1 MLLEL
6 AQLLVNGLGMGLVYV
21 LLAVGFNLILSVP
34 RVLFIAYG
42 EFYMLGAY
50 VVWGMLVLRNQ
61 HFFLS
66 LIMAA
71 LVPAILGA
79 ASYKSIFQRIQRT
92 ERRFLTNVAAA
103 IGLMMVLRQAAV
115 LAFGSESR
123 GLPSVYSGMISFVG
137 IRISTEKVVLILLS
151 LAVAVGVYVILQK
164 TNVGR
169 GMRAVSFRADVASLQ
184 GVNANRTYMATMA
197 LGCAICGFAGGVM
210 APVFGISPW
219 MGTILLPIIFIV
231 VLGGAGS
238 MLGSVLGGLI
248 FGMTTAFGDYF
259 IGSGVAQI
267 GLYALIGIVIFFK
280 PGGLF
285 GHEEEMGL

>member
-6 AQLLVNGLGMGLVYV
+6 AQVFLNGLGMGLVYV
-21 LLAVGFNLILSVP
+21 LLAVGFNLILTVP

-50 VVWGMLVLRNQ
+50 VVWSMLALWRLP
-61 HFFLS
+61 FFLA
-66 LIMAA
+66 LFLAA
-71 LVPAILGA
+71 LVPAVLGA
-79 ASYKSIFQRIQRT
+79 VSYAAIFHRIQHT

-103 IGLMMVLRQAAV
+103 IGVMMVLKQTAV
-115 LAFGSESR
+115 LLFGTQYR
-123 GLPSVYSGMISFVG
+123 GVPSVFPGIVGLAGVTISM
-137 IRISTEKVVLILLS
+137 EKVVLILLS
-151 LAVAVGVYVILQK
+151 LAAAVGVYVILQK
-164 TNVGR
+164 TNIGR

-184 GVNANRTYMATMA
+184 GVNANRTHLMTMV

-210 APVFGISPW
+210 APVFSISPW
-219 MGTILLPIIFIV
+219 MGLVMLPIIFIV
-231 VLGGAGS
+231 TLGGIGS

-248 FGMTTAFGDYF
+248 FGMTTSFGDYY

-267 GLYALIGIVIFFK
+267 GLYAIIGIIIFFK